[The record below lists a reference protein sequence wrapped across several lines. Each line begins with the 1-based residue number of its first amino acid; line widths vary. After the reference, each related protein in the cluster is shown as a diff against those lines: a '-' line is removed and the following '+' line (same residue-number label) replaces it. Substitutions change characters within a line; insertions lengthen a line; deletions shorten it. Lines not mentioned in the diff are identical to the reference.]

1 MKSRCTVKESF
12 NADELDGLAFFMTS
26 FLENEA
32 GDREELDDAAA
43 RPVLWL
49 GLACRKVFV
58 AAEGLTEGWKQIF
71 LRGGD
76 PAPDSDMLVRFHE

>member
-43 RPVLWL
+43 GLPIEWL

-58 AAEGLTEGWKQIF
+58 AAEGLTEG
-71 LRGGD
+71 
-76 PAPDSDMLVRFHE
+76 

>member
-1 MKSRCTVKESF
+1 
-12 NADELDGLAFFMTS
+12 MTS

-43 RPVLWL
+43 GLPVLLVWL

-76 PAPDSDMLVRFHE
+76 PAPDSDMLAVRSQDQINGHLLSFHIL